1 MTNDKGMGEMLID
14 RIEEL
19 REKIN
24 KQIVSDNADK
34 EEILVLSNEL
44 DRCIVDYLKNKDN
57 TKGNPNLSDKSEL
70 FRHDSEMVVI
80 NP

>member
-1 MTNDKGMGEMLID
+1 MLID

-57 TKGNPNLSDKSEL
+57 TFGQE
-70 FRHDSEMVVI
+70 
-80 NP
+80 